1 MTDSLVLPF
10 INTYMKGLAENDSF
24 KQTCF
29 GPGNARREFCVRPS
43 TIEVASLSI
52 REDLRTG
59 VRRWVTNLNEDRK
72 TLHLSDLHKEQNMY
86 LSPIEGYPLG
96 NNKVL
101 KLKKTIHGLI
111 QTPLSLYQLCS
122 EVYQNVG
129 YKQQIR

>member
-10 INTYMKGLAENDSF
+10 INTYMKALVENDSF
-24 KQTCF
+24 KQPGF
-29 GPGNARREFCVRPS
+29 GPGNTRSEFCVRPS
-43 TIEVASLSI
+43 TIEEANISI

-59 VRRWVTNLNEDRK
+59 IRRWVTNLNEDRK
-72 TLHLSDLHKEQNMY
+72 TLHLSDLHKEQNMC
-86 LSPIEGYPLG
+86 LNPIEGYPLA

-101 KLKKTIHGLI
+101 KLKTTIHGLI
-111 QTPLSLYQLCS
+111 QSPLSFYQLCS